1 MGATH
6 SHATAG
12 NSKCSAAK
20 EVAEATEAFKPY
32 LTISDV
38 YKRSCDS
45 LNK

>member
-1 MGATH
+1 MSVTH

-20 EVAEATEAFKPY
+20 EAAEATEVFKPY

-38 YKRSCDS
+38 YERSYDS